1 MFDRQ
6 KIWPD
11 SVAQSDA
18 RLTGGQESRIR
29 CWSVQSGNSCLL
41 HTIFLPE
48 TNTGYINI
56 SIMNHIEC
64 TD

>member
-1 MFDRQ
+1 MFNKQ

-18 RLTGGQESRIR
+18 RLTADQESLVR
-29 CWSVQSGNSCLL
+29 CLPVQSANSCLL
-41 HTIFLPE
+41 YTIFSHE

-56 SIMNHIEC
+56 SIMN
-64 TD
+64 